1 MFDKVLVANRG
12 EIAVRIIRACKELGI
27 KTVAVYSTVDEHSWH
42 VKLADEAYCIGPA
55 DPQKSY
61 LNIPAIVSA
70 AEVSGATA
78 IHPGYGFLA
87 ENAHFAEVCES
98 NNIKFIGPS
107 PDNIRL
113 MGDKNQ
119 ARETCKK
126 LGVPLVPGT
135 DGLVESEDELAA
147 LADTIGLPVM
157 IKASAGGGGKGMR
170 LVRESSDLVEQYRVA
185 KSEAE
190 IAFGNGDV
198 YIEKFI
204 EEPRHVEIQILSDKH
219 GHAVHLGER
228 DCSIQRRHQKLIEE
242 APSPVLNAEL
252 REQMGQAA
260 IKIAKGIQFEG
271 AGTVEYLVDK
281 HQNFYFMEMNTRIQ
295 VEHPVT
301 EMVTGVNL
309 IAHQLEIARTG
320 TLTLKQDD
328 IALYGHAMEFRVNAE
343 DASRNFMPAPG
354 KIELFLPPGGFGVR
368 VDSHAYP
375 GYQVPP
381 NYDSLLGKLIVW
393 GNDRQECLR
402 RAKRALDEF
411 VVDGISTTVP
421 FFQDIIDH
429 PQFVEGKFDTGFVD
443 SVLG

>member
-375 GYQVPP
+375 GYHVPP

-429 PQFVEGKFDTGFVD
+429 PQFIEGKFDTGFVD

>member
-1 MFDKVLVANRG
+1 
-12 EIAVRIIRACKELGI
+12 
-27 KTVAVYSTVDEHSWH
+27 
-42 VKLADEAYCIGPA
+42 
-55 DPQKSY
+55 
-61 LNIPAIVSA
+61 
-70 AEVSGATA
+70 
-78 IHPGYGFLA
+78 
-87 ENAHFAEVCES
+87 
-98 NNIKFIGPS
+98 
-107 PDNIRL
+107 
-113 MGDKNQ
+113 
-119 ARETCKK
+119 
-126 LGVPLVPGT
+126 
-135 DGLVESEDELAA
+135 
-147 LADTIGLPVM
+147 
-157 IKASAGGGGKGMR
+157 
-170 LVRESSDLVEQYRVA
+170 
-185 KSEAE
+185 
-190 IAFGNGDV
+190 
-198 YIEKFI
+198 
-204 EEPRHVEIQILSDKH
+204 
-219 GHAVHLGER
+219 
-228 DCSIQRRHQKLIEE
+228 
-242 APSPVLNAEL
+242 
-252 REQMGQAA
+252 
-260 IKIAKGIQFEG
+260 
-271 AGTVEYLVDK
+271 
-281 HQNFYFMEMNTRIQ
+281 MEMNTRIQ

-375 GYQVPP
+375 GYHVPP